1 MKAKVTIICI
11 LLMTIA
17 MSVSAADAD
26 IPFVDIAKAQ
36 DEIAVLNAETDVL
49 NSETAELTLEN
60 RGLEADI
67 EGWQQKVFVLIP
79 LLAKVKAKSG
89 DLYETNSQIIDP
101 GMKLRGLEALDRNK
115 ALATE
120 LEDKQDELEGLL
132 ADAEKRIRISSSLI
146 TTNNRKALRNKDR
159 VTLLEASIAK
169 TETQNALMMDYIES
183 VETFQAEAQDL
194 LDAEL

>member
-17 MSVSAADAD
+17 MSVSAADSD

-36 DEIAVLNAETDVL
+36 DEIVVLNVEIEEL
-49 NSETAELTLEN
+49 NAATAELTLEN
-60 RGLEADI
+60 RDLESSI
-67 EGWQQKVFVLIP
+67 EGWQQKVFMIIP
-79 LLAKVKAKSG
+79 LLAKVKAKNG

-101 GMKLRGLEALDRNK
+101 GMKLRGIEALDRNK
-115 ALATE
+115 ALANE
-120 LEDKQDELEGLL
+120 LEDKQDELEAMLV
-132 ADAEKRIRISSSLI
+132 DSEKKIRVNSSLI

-169 TETQNALMMDYIES
+169 TETQNALVVDYIES
-183 VETFQAEAQDL
+183 VESFQAEAQDL

>member
-1 MKAKVTIICI
+1 MKAKVTIIFI

-36 DEIAVLNAETDVL
+36 AEIVVLNTEIEELNAATAVLVV
-49 NSETAELTLEN
+49 EN
-60 RGLEADI
+60 RDLESSI
-67 EGWQQKVFVLIP
+67 EGWQQKVFMIIP
-79 LLAKVKAKSG
+79 LLAKVKAKNG

-101 GMKLRGLEALDRNK
+101 GMKQRGIDALDRNK
-115 ALATE
+115 GLAKQ
-120 LEDKQDELEGLL
+120 LEDKQAELEGLL
-132 ADAEKRIRISSSLI
+132 ANAEKKIRLNSSLI

-169 TETQNALMMDYIES
+169 TETQNALVADYIES
-183 VETFQAEAQDL
+183 VESFQTEAQDL